1 MGAFCTARSWEWAT
15 SSSKRSVSLQRPST
29 LRARDSQKAC
39 RSSRATYW
47 CSRSQLWLGGSQRR
61 GQRLRLLRVRAQVDD
76 RTDRAERSRPAD
88 AATVQNEA
96 PRHLDPVLL
105 RVDRPKARLDVGT
118 GAVDA
123 QALGDA
129 LDVAVD
135 RHCGYPKRRSKDD
148 RCRLATDSVEPRKPI
163 HVGWDLSTKLV
174 KEPARHRA
182 KPFRLEVEEAGGL
195 DVPLEDALRRC
206 RIVRGAAVL
215 GEENPGDLV
224 DALVLGLRGE
234 DRGDEQ
240 L

>member
-1 MGAFCTARSWEWAT
+1 T

-105 RVDRPKARLDVGT
+105 RIDSPQARLDVGT
-118 GAVDA
+118 RAVDSKP
-123 QALGDA
+123 LGDA
-129 LDVAVD
+129 LYMAVD
-135 RHCGYPKRRSKDD
+135 GDRRHPKRRSKDD
-148 RCRLATDSVEPRKPI
+148 RCRLATDSAEPR
-163 HVGWDLSTKLV
+163 
-174 KEPARHRA
+174 
-182 KPFRLEVEEAGGL
+182 EAL
-195 DVPLEDALRRC
+195 H
-206 RIVRGAAVL
+206 
-215 GEENPGDLV
+215 
-224 DALVLGLRGE
+224 
-234 DRGDEQ
+234 
-240 L
+240 